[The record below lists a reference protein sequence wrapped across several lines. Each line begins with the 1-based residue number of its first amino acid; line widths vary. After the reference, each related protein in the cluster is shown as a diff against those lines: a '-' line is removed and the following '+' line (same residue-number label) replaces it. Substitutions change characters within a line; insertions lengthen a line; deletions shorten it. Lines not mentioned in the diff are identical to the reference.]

1 MWFNPAA
8 FSAPPAYTF
17 GDAGRNTV
25 SEPPMQLL
33 DAALTR
39 EFRMTE
45 RYHLQ
50 VRLEGFNTLNH
61 TNLGSPNR
69 FVNEP
74 QFGTGPALRREQ
86 STRRRFSP

>member
-1 MWFNPAA
+1 
-8 FSAPPAYTF
+8 
-17 GDAGRNTV
+17 
-25 SEPPMQLL
+25 MQLL

-74 QFGTGPALRREQ
+74 QFGTVTMAMTQAREFQ
-86 STRRRFSP
+86 LSARFTF